1 MENNDEIS
9 HSEIER
15 LENLER
21 IINNFKIAS
30 AGAGSVLGGF
40 GKLPKNQSELSF
52 EERFANVQ
60 RARSKF
66 SLFGENVN
74 IDGNFDDGLT
84 AS

>member
-9 HSEIER
+9 HSEIDR

-21 IINNFKIAS
+21 IINRFKIAS
-30 AGAGSVLGGF
+30 SGAGSVLGGF

-52 EERFANVQ
+52 AERFANVQ
-60 RARSKF
+60 RARGKF
-66 SLFGENVN
+66 SLFGENVS
-74 IDGNFDDGLT
+74 IDGNFNDGLS